1 MLTVSGFRRLPR
13 TRVWLG
19 VALILLLV
27 ITPTT
32 ADEAEEVVVQVQTAQ
47 ASLRSSPEPLG
58 EIRYT
63 LSYGDSAVRREVRDG
78 WLLLAPESRP
88 GFEGWAHRSAVT
100 RKEIEWSAGEET
112 VESGAS
118 SDELALA
125 GKGFDEQVEEEYR
138 SETDLDF
145 TWVDRMSEYEVDH
158 ERKREFMEEGELEPE
173 AKP

>member
-1 MLTVSGFRRLPR
+1 MSTVSGILRLSR
-13 TRVWLG
+13 TRLWLG
-19 VALILLLV
+19 AALILLLGMAS
-27 ITPTT
+27 TA
-32 ADEAEEVVVQVQTAQ
+32 ADEAEEVVVRVQAAQ
-47 ASLRSSPEPLG
+47 APLRSSPDPLG
-58 EIRYT
+58 EILHT

-138 SETDLDF
+138 SESDLDF
-145 TWVDRMSEYEVDH
+145 TWVDRMSEYEVDQ
-158 ERKREFMEEGELEPE
+158 ERKREFLEEGELEPE